1 MSRDNK
7 RTHFPDGRP
16 FPEHVLARRAKHEAM
31 KAANPERYMSQK
43 ELADKVKDLDDKVK
57 DLDNKVKEL
66 EKKP

>member
-16 FPEHVLARRAKHEAM
+16 FPEHVLARRAKHEAK
-31 KAANPERYMSQK
+31 KAANPERYLSYTQ
-43 ELADKVKDLDDKVK
+43 LTDKVKALDDKVK
-57 DLDNKVKEL
+57 DLDAKVKDL